1 MRNIN
6 LVFLRLMIAAGL
18 LAVGLPLQAQQASP
32 EKIAGTW
39 SVEIA
44 VDTEAFFLSLTLGAS
59 GEGLEGSVSETYGSF
74 TDLPITETVFDGTT
88 LSFQFIA
95 PTPPDGMERAVLV
108 ELKVVDES
116 TMEGT
121 LSVPDLGVAGQVKA
135 SKQ

>member
-1 MRNIN
+1 MKEHEMRNIN

-18 LAVGLPLQAQQASP
+18 LAVGLPLQPQQASP

-95 PTPPDGMERAVLV
+95 PTPPDGMERAGLV
-108 ELKVVDES
+108 ELKV
-116 TMEGT
+116 G
-121 LSVPDLGVAGQVKA
+121 
-135 SKQ
+135 